1 MISFITG
8 GISDEEIREGCIET
22 ENTVWKIYWYD
33 GFGSWV
39 KVWMGLFFLVTA
51 GLCVWGFTGMK
62 DPILPDISDTVRN
75 VVKWIAL
82 VGAILS
88 GGFTIM
94 SFMSFRNG
102 KKHVLAMIDEL
113 KGFLKNVL
121 I

>member
-1 MISFITG
+1 MKKSEKDALKQKIQS
-8 GISDEEIREGCIET
+8 
-22 ENTVWKIYWYD
+22 ENILVRRL
-33 GFGSWV
+33 GSWV
-39 KVWMGLFFLVTA
+39 KVGGIIFLVTA

-88 GGFTIM
+88 SGFTIM

-113 KGFLKNVL
+113 KGF
-121 I
+121 

>member
-1 MISFITG
+1 MKKSEKDALKQKIQS
-8 GISDEEIREGCIET
+8 
-22 ENTVWKIYWYD
+22 ENILVRRL
-33 GFGSWV
+33 GSWV
-39 KVWMGLFFLVTA
+39 KVGGIIFLVTG

-113 KGFLKNVL
+113 KGF
-121 I
+121 

>member
-1 MISFITG
+1 MKKSEKDALKQKIQS
-8 GISDEEIREGCIET
+8 
-22 ENTVWKIYWYD
+22 ENILVRRL
-33 GFGSWV
+33 GSWV
-39 KVWMGLFFLVTA
+39 KVGGIIFLVTA

-62 DPILPDISDTVRN
+62 DPSLPDISDTVRN

-113 KGFLKNVL
+113 KGF
-121 I
+121 

>member
-1 MISFITG
+1 MKKSEKDALKQKIQSENILVRQVG
-8 GISDEEIREGCIET
+8 GII
-22 ENTVWKIYWYD
+22 
-33 GFGSWV
+33 
-39 KVWMGLFFLVTA
+39 FLVTA

-113 KGFLKNVL
+113 KGF
-121 I
+121 

>member
-1 MISFITG
+1 
-8 GISDEEIREGCIET
+8 
-22 ENTVWKIYWYD
+22 
-33 GFGSWV
+33 
-39 KVWMGLFFLVTA
+39 
-51 GLCVWGFTGMK
+51 MK

-113 KGFLKNVL
+113 KGF
-121 I
+121 